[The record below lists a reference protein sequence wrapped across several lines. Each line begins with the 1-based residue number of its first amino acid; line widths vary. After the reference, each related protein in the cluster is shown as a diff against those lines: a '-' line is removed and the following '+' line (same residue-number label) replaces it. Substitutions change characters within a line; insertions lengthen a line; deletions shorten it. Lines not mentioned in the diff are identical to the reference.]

1 MTQQIDR
8 AAAEAFAGKMVEIIN
23 GGFLALIT
31 SVGHRTG
38 LFDAIAKLPPSTSAE
53 IASAAGLNERYVRE
67 WLATMTVGRVVEYDA
82 TTKKYWLPPEHA
94 ASVTRAAGPGNLAS
108 IAQYVPLMGKVED
121 EIVDSFRKGGGVPY
135 SSYGKFHPIMAEE
148 SAQVFDATLIDVTL
162 PLVSGLVDRLKSGID
177 VSDIGCGSG
186 HAINLMAKEFPN
198 SRFTGIDFS
207 EEGIAAGRAEA
218 EEMGLSNATF
228 EIEDAALMDRAGS
241 FDFITTFDSIHDQA
255 QPRKVLASIAN
266 ALRADGTY
274 LMVDIRA
281 DSEVQN
287 NMDHPLAPF
296 LYAIST
302 LHCMTVSL
310 AYDGEGLGTMWGKQK
325 ALELLAEAGFGQVEV
340 ESVQGDIFN
349 SFYIATKG

>member
-8 AAAEAFAGKMVEIIN
+8 VAAEAFAGKMVEIIN

-38 LFDAIAKLPPSTSAE
+38 LFDAIAKLPPSTSEE

-82 TTKKYWLPPEHA
+82 TTKKYRLPPEHA

-108 IAQYVPLMGKVED
+108 IAQYVSLMGKVED

-228 EIEDAALMDRAGS
+228 EVEDAALMERAGS
-241 FDFITTFDSIHDQA
+241 FDFITTFDSVHDQA
-255 QPRKVLASIAN
+255 QPRKVLANIAN
-266 ALRADGTY
+266 ALRPDGTY

-302 LHCMTVSL
+302 LHCMAVSL
-310 AYDGEGLGTMWGKQK
+310 AYDGEGLGTMWGEQK

-349 SFYIATKG
+349 SFYIATK